1 MTMLKRC
8 IVWASLMLVA
18 LASSAAYAGYNMDGA
33 ADYEDSFIAAGKQY
47 GLNPNLIKAVAYT
60 ETGISQPDPICNSYG
75 YCGVMQI
82 NKSKGAAVYGVPRN
96 NIAEGARHLKSC
108 MRGLEDNV
116 IESLACYN
124 AGQGNLDKAKRTGRY
139 VVITKSIPWV
149 GTQTGKVPKFA
160 AACRSGHVDDVC
172 GYVHKTIDRYN
183 WFQKRHPYKK
193 DGAQPKVANS
203 RPAPSILVDSMM
215 HVPMQQDKQ
224 SPLNLDWVLI
234 SRILA
239 ALVVAW
245 LLRRWYM
252 RSQESKLED
261 QEVR

>member
-18 LASSAAYAGYNMDGA
+18 LASSAA
-33 ADYEDSFIAAGKQY
+33 
-47 GLNPNLIKAVAYT
+47 
-60 ETGISQPDPICNSYG
+60 
-75 YCGVMQI
+75 
-82 NKSKGAAVYGVPRN
+82 
-96 NIAEGARHLKSC
+96 GARHIPERVSTAPIPP
-108 MRGLEDNV
+108 EY
-116 IESLACYN
+116 LAVFEPCAAKN
-124 AGQGNLDKAKRTGRY
+124 NLDVKFMAAVFSAGEHGGRWPN
-139 VVITKSIPWV
+139 INGPWASSHKGANGPWQFMPDTWKSW
-149 GTQTGKVPKFA
+149 GRDANGDGKVDVQNISDASCA
-160 AACRSGHVDDVC
+160 AAAYLASAGARGAYGISPKAIEQ
-172 GYVHKTIDRYN
+172 YREASSRYN
-183 WFQKRHPYKK
+183 SGKPAWRGETFFETRPYMASVVRTYKIFYAYYKK

-215 HVPMQQDKQ
+215 HVPMQQDTQ
-224 SPLNLDWVLI
+224 SPLNLDWVLV